1 MRQHDA
7 ARLTEM
13 KKFLKWLGISLL
25 ALVLMVAALV
35 GLLYFPPFQNWAA
48 GKVAEYASEQ
58 TGMDIKIEHVGL
70 SFPLDL
76 SLKGLHI
83 EKPNDSIPNLRDTIA
98 DARELVV
105 DVKLLPL
112 LKKQVEIDAL
122 RFSDVKINTD
132 GLIHTTRISG
142 NFEQLNLESHGIDL
156 TKKTI
161 RVDSAML
168 AGGNINIE
176 LADTVP
182 EDTTASDN
190 RWKINADK
198 VKFERSK
205 VAVHLPGDTMSVKV
219 AMDDAVA
226 TNYYM
231 DFYRTH
237 IKVGNLKWKGGGFN
251 LDYNYDPPSSGVD
264 YSHLALTDVSLEA
277 DSFDLCMPK
286 IDVSIK
292 NSSFREKSGVDVRNF
307 TSHFSMDAKKIYL
320 PDAYIET
327 SESKLKAH
335 FVMDQ
340 NTFSETVPG
349 KMHLTADG
357 YVGKQDL
364 MQFVDMP
371 AGMKAKWP
379 AQPLKIN
386 TVLAGNMRRA
396 ELTGLVADL
405 PTAFHVNGRGT
416 IENLDDL
423 DNLRANFD
431 ANATAYNL
439 DFITAALPKGT
450 MDGVNIPRGIGIKG
464 NFGID
469 GDRYRAKFS
478 ATEGKGTLAGTAD
491 INTAGTMTYTA
502 DLTANNLNLDH
513 FLPKQDLG
521 TFSGKVK
528 LKGNGTDIYS
538 PKTRID
544 ADVDIKQF
552 AYGGYDLS
560 GMGGTVR
567 VANGHGIAN
576 VKSNNPL
583 IKGNVNLDALLGGKQ
598 VKATI
603 GADLTHVDFYKLK
616 LSDTPLSASF
626 CTHLDIATDK
636 NEYYRVVG
644 TVSDLVV
651 QEGETGYFPDDI
663 NIDLLTRRDTTHLV
677 ASNGDFYID
686 MDASGGYK
694 VLLKQMDKLVT
705 KTKDDFKVRKID
717 QMGLRELLPTA
728 RIKLN
733 SGSDNFVSRVLQR
746 YGYSFDAA
754 RMDLTSSPE
763 TGLNGD
769 VEVHRLLADSMQLDT
784 VRLTLF
790 SDDTQLRFNG
800 QVRNNNRNP
809 QYVFNT
815 LFNGYLQ
822 ETGATLNVRYYDQ
835 KDVLGIR
842 LGAVAEM
849 QEHGIKMR
857 LLTDDPIIGYKKFD
871 INKDNYVF
879 LSDDKRVSA
888 RLRMRSDDGVDVQ
901 VYSDDDNTEALQ
913 DLTLSISK
921 LKIEDIVA
929 VIPYMPQM
937 SGTLDG
943 DYHFIQTPEN
953 ITVGSTMNVK
963 NMTYDGDLMG
973 NLGTEFVYMPKDDG
987 SHYVD
992 AIIYSDDKEVATVV
1006 GTYRSEGDGYLDAKL
1021 EMDDLPMT
1029 VLNGFIPDQ
1038 IVGFEGVAD
1047 GNLDIRGQLSKP
1059 HVDGTLVLDT
1069 AYLVSEPYGMR
1080 LRLDTTPIQVKGSKV
1095 NFKNFNLY
1103 STTDNPLVING
1114 DVNFAD
1120 LDKINLNIR
1129 LAAKNFMLINS
1140 KEQRRSEAYGKAYVD
1155 IMGFLR
1161 GSLDYLRLRGRMDVL
1176 GTTDMSYILRDTP
1189 LTVDYQMDELVRF
1202 TDFTDTT
1209 QTVVKRSESMG
1220 FDMDMT
1226 VNIDRAARIVCYLKP
1241 DHTNYVDLMGDGS
1254 LRLQYTPADNFK
1266 IRGKYTLNNGEM
1278 KYSMQVIPLRTFK
1291 IQDGSYI
1298 EFMGDPMNPR
1308 LNITATERVKS
1319 SVSTGEQSRSVDFDC
1334 GVVITKTLQEM
1345 GLQFIISAPTDM
1357 TVQNEL
1363 NTLSEEERA
1372 KLAVAMLTTRMYM
1385 SGGSNTEMSVN
1396 NALSSFIQNEI
1407 NNIAGN
1413 ALRTLDFSLG
1423 FDNSFDATGAM
1434 HTDYSFRFAK
1444 RFWNNRLRV
1453 VVGGTISTGSNVPNR
1468 NQAFFDNVSLE
1479 YRLSQTSN
1487 KYLKLF
1493 YSHDAYDWLE
1503 GENSEYGA
1511 GFMWKRKVNHFS
1523 ELFHFKNDDDDVLDI
1538 SRMRRDTVR
1547 QQTDSVTV
1555 RENTNNSENE
1565 KKQ

>member
-1 MRQHDA
+1 
-7 ARLTEM
+7 M

-25 ALVLMVAALV
+25 ALVLAVAALV

-48 GKVAEYASEQ
+48 GKVAEYASKE
-58 TGMDIKIEHVGL
+58 TGMDIKIESVGI

-76 SLKGLHI
+76 SIKGLHI

-112 LKKQVEIDAL
+112 FKKQVEIDAL
-122 RFSDVKINTD
+122 RFKDVKLNTD
-132 GLIHTTRISG
+132 GLIHSTRISG

-156 TKKTI
+156 KAKTI

-182 EDTTASDN
+182 EDTSASDN
-190 RWKINADK
+190 RWKVNADK
-198 VKFERSK
+198 VRFERSK
-205 VAVHLPGDTMSVKV
+205 VALHMPGDTMSIKI

-226 TNYYM
+226 SNYYM
-231 DFYRTH
+231 DLYRTH

-251 LDYNYDPPSSGVD
+251 LDYNYDPPSAGID
-264 YSHLALTDVSLEA
+264 FSHLALSDVVLEA
-277 DSFDLCMPK
+277 DSFDFCSPK
-286 IDVSIK
+286 LDVAIRK
-292 NSSFREKSGVDVRNF
+292 SSFREKSGIDVRNF
-307 TSHFSMDAKKIYL
+307 TSHFSLDANKIYL
-320 PDAYIET
+320 PDADLVT

-340 NTFSETVPG
+340 NTFSETLPG

-364 MQFVDMP
+364 MQFFPDMP
-371 AGMKAKWP
+371 ATMKAKWP
-379 AQPLKIN
+379 AQPLKVN
-386 TVLAGNMRRA
+386 TVLAGNMRRV

-405 PTAFHVNGRGT
+405 PTAFHINGRGT
-416 IENLDDL
+416 IENLDDI
-423 DNLRANFD
+423 DNLRANID
-431 ANATAYNL
+431 ANATTYNL
-439 DFITAALPKGT
+439 DFLTSALPKGT
-450 MDGVNIPRGIGIKG
+450 LDGVNIPRGIGIKG
-464 NFGID
+464 NFGVD
-469 GDRYRAKFS
+469 GSRYRAKFS

-491 INTAGTMTYTA
+491 INTAGALSYTA
-502 DLTANNLNLDH
+502 DLVANNLNLDH
-513 FLPKQDLG
+513 FLPKQELG
-521 TFSGKVK
+521 TFTGKVN

-560 GMGGTVR
+560 GMGGKVR

-576 VKSNNPL
+576 IKSNNPL
-583 IKGNVNLDALLGGKQ
+583 IKGDINLDALLGSKM

-603 GADLTHVDFYKLK
+603 GADLSHIDFYKLK

-626 CTHLDIATDK
+626 CTHLDITTDRD
-636 NEYYRVVG
+636 EYYRVVG
-644 TVSDLVV
+644 TVGDLVV
-651 QEGETGYFPDDI
+651 QDGEMGYFPDDV

-686 MDASGGYK
+686 MDAKGGYK
-694 VLLKQMDKLVT
+694 VLLKQMDKLMT
-705 KTKDDFKVRKID
+705 KAKTDLKVRKID
-717 QMGLRELLPTA
+717 QMGLREELPTA

-733 SGSDNFVSRVLQR
+733 SGDDNFVRRILQR
-746 YGYSFDAA
+746 YGYSFDSAK
-754 RMDLTSSPE
+754 MDLTSSPE

-769 VEVHRLLADSMQLDT
+769 IEVHKLLVDSMQLDT

-790 SDDTQLRFNG
+790 SDDSQLRFNG
-800 QVRNNNRNP
+800 QVRNNQKNP

-822 ETGATLNVRYYDQ
+822 ESGATLNLRYYDQ

-857 LLTDDPIIGYKKFD
+857 LLTDDPIIGYKKFN

-879 LSDDKRVSA
+879 LGDDKRVSA

-901 VYSDDDNTEALQ
+901 VYSDDDNTDALQ
-913 DLTLSISK
+913 DLTLSLSK

-929 VIPYMPQM
+929 VIPYMPRM

-943 DYHFIQTPEN
+943 DYHFIQTSEN

-963 NMTYDGDLMG
+963 NMTYEGSNMG

-992 AIIYSDDKEVATVV
+992 AIIFSDDEQVATVV
-1006 GTYRSEGDGYLDAKL
+1006 GTYRSEGAGYLDAKL
-1021 EMDDLPMT
+1021 EMEKMPMK
-1029 VLNGFIPDQ
+1029 VLNGLIPDQ

-1059 HVDGTLVLDT
+1059 QVDGSLTLDT

-1080 LRLDTTPIQVKGSKV
+1080 MRFDTTPVQVKGSKV
-1095 NFKNFNLY
+1095 TFKDFNLY
-1103 STTDNPLVING
+1103 STKDHPMTING

-1120 LDKINLNIR
+1120 LDNITLNIR
-1129 LAAKNFMLINS
+1129 LAAQNFLLINS
-1140 KEQRRSEAYGKAYVD
+1140 KEQSRSEAYGKAYVD
-1155 IMGFLR
+1155 FVGFLR

-1176 GTTDMSYILRDTP
+1176 GATDMSYILRDSP
-1189 LTVDYQMDELVRF
+1189 LTLDYQMEELVRF

-1209 QTVVKRSESMG
+1209 QTVVKRAEGMG

-1241 DHTNYVDLMGDGS
+1241 DHSNYIDLMGDGS
-1254 LRLQYTPADNFK
+1254 LRLQYTPADNFR

-1278 KYSMQVIPLRTFK
+1278 KYSMPIIPLKTFT
-1291 IQDGSYI
+1291 IQDGSYL
-1298 EFMGDPMNPR
+1298 EFTGDPMNPR
-1308 LNITATERVKS
+1308 LNITATERTKS
-1319 SVSTGEQSRSVDFDC
+1319 SVSTGDQSRSVDFDC
-1334 GVVITKTLQEM
+1334 GVVISKTLQDM

-1363 NTLSEEERA
+1363 NTMSEEERG
-1372 KLAVAMLTTRMYM
+1372 KLAVAMLTTGMYM
-1385 SGGSNTEMSVN
+1385 SGNSSAEASMG
-1396 NALSSFIQNEI
+1396 NALSSFIQSEI

-1413 ALRTLDFSLG
+1413 ALRTLDFSFGL
-1423 FDNSFDATGAM
+1423 DNSFDASGAM

-1453 VVGGTISTGSNVPNR
+1453 VVGGTISTGSNMPNH
-1468 NQAFFDNVSLE
+1468 NQAFFDNVALE

-1503 GENSEYGA
+1503 GQNSEYGA
-1511 GFMWKRKVNHFS
+1511 GFMWRRKVNHFS
-1523 ELFHFKNDDDDVLDI
+1523 DLFHFKNEDDDVLDL
-1538 SRMRRDTVR
+1538 SRMRARRDSTRVH
-1547 QQTDSVTV
+1547 TDSVSV
-1555 RENTNNSENE
+1555 GEKTNNTENE
-1565 KKQ
+1565 KKE

>member
-1 MRQHDA
+1 
-7 ARLTEM
+7 M

-25 ALVLMVAALV
+25 ALVLAVAALV

-48 GKVAEYASEQ
+48 GKVAEYASKE
-58 TGMDIKIEHVGL
+58 TGMDIKIESVGI

-76 SLKGLHI
+76 SIKGLHI

-112 LKKQVEIDAL
+112 FKKQVEIDAL
-122 RFSDVKINTD
+122 RFKDVKLNTD
-132 GLIHTTRISG
+132 GLIHSTRISG

-156 TKKTI
+156 NAKTI

-182 EDTTASDN
+182 EDTSASDN
-190 RWKINADK
+190 RWKVNADK
-198 VKFERSK
+198 VRFERSK
-205 VAVHLPGDTMSVKV
+205 VALHMPGDTMSIKI

-226 TNYYM
+226 SNYYM
-231 DFYRTH
+231 DLYRTH

-251 LDYNYDPPSSGVD
+251 LDYNYDPPSAGID
-264 YSHLALTDVSLEA
+264 FSHLALSDVVLEA
-277 DSFDLCMPK
+277 DSFDFCSPK
-286 IDVSIK
+286 LDVAIRK
-292 NSSFREKSGVDVRNF
+292 SSFREKSGIDVRNF
-307 TSHFSMDAKKIYL
+307 TSHFSLDANKIYL
-320 PDAYIET
+320 PDADLVT

-340 NTFSETVPG
+340 NTFSETLPG

-364 MQFVDMP
+364 MQFFPDMP
-371 AGMKAKWP
+371 AAMKAKWP
-379 AQPLKIN
+379 AQPLKVN
-386 TVLAGNMRRA
+386 TVLAGNMRHV

-405 PTAFHVNGRGT
+405 PTAFHINGRGT
-416 IENLDDL
+416 IENLDDI
-423 DNLRANFD
+423 DNLRANID
-431 ANATAYNL
+431 ANATTYNL
-439 DFITAALPKGT
+439 DFITSALPKGT
-450 MDGVNIPRGIGIKG
+450 LDGVNIPRGIGIKG
-464 NFGID
+464 NFGVD
-469 GDRYRAKFS
+469 GSRYKAKFS

-491 INTAGTMTYTA
+491 INTAGALSYTA
-502 DLTANNLNLDH
+502 DLVANNLNLDH
-513 FLPKQDLG
+513 FLPKQELG
-521 TFSGKVK
+521 TFTGKVN

-560 GMGGTVR
+560 GMGGKVR

-576 VKSNNPL
+576 IKSNNPL
-583 IKGNVNLDALLGGKQ
+583 IKGDINLDALLGSKM

-603 GADLTHVDFYKLK
+603 GADLSHIDFYKLK

-626 CTHLDIATDK
+626 CTHLDITTDRD
-636 NEYYRVVG
+636 EYYRVVG
-644 TVSDLVV
+644 TVGDLVV
-651 QEGETGYFPDDI
+651 QDGEMGYFPDDV

-686 MDASGGYK
+686 MDAKGGYK
-694 VLLKQMDKLVT
+694 VLLKQMDKLMT
-705 KTKDDFKVRKID
+705 KAKTDLKVRKID
-717 QMGLRELLPTA
+717 QMGLREELPTA

-733 SGSDNFVSRVLQR
+733 SGDDNFVRRILQR
-746 YGYSFDAA
+746 YGYSFDSAK
-754 RMDLTSSPE
+754 MDLTSSPE

-769 VEVHRLLADSMQLDT
+769 IEVHKLLVDSMQLDT

-790 SDDTQLRFNG
+790 SDDSQLRFNG
-800 QVRNNNRNP
+800 QVRNNQKNP

-822 ETGATLNVRYYDQ
+822 ESGATLNLRYYDQ

-857 LLTDDPIIGYKKFD
+857 LLTDDPIIGYKKFN

-879 LSDDKRVSA
+879 LGDDKRVSA

-901 VYSDDDNTEALQ
+901 VYSDDDNTDALQ
-913 DLTLSISK
+913 DLTLSLSK

-929 VIPYMPQM
+929 VIPYMPRM

-943 DYHFIQTPEN
+943 DYHFIQTSEN

-963 NMTYDGDLMG
+963 NMTYEGSNMG

-992 AIIYSDDKEVATVV
+992 AIIFSDDEQVATVV
-1006 GTYRSEGDGYLDAKL
+1006 GTYRSEGAGYLDAKL
-1021 EMDDLPMT
+1021 EMEKMPMK
-1029 VLNGFIPDQ
+1029 VLNGLIPDQ

-1059 HVDGTLVLDT
+1059 QVDGSLTLDT

-1080 LRLDTTPIQVKGSKV
+1080 MRFDTTPVQVKGSKV
-1095 NFKNFNLY
+1095 TFKDFNLY
-1103 STTDNPLVING
+1103 STKDHPMTING

-1120 LDKINLNIR
+1120 LDNITLNIR
-1129 LAAKNFMLINS
+1129 LAAQNFLLINS
-1140 KEQRRSEAYGKAYVD
+1140 KEQSRSEAYGKAYVD
-1155 IMGFLR
+1155 FVGFLR

-1176 GTTDMSYILRDTP
+1176 GATDMSYILRDSP
-1189 LTVDYQMDELVRF
+1189 LTLDYQMEELVRF

-1209 QTVVKRSESMG
+1209 QTVVKRAEGMG

-1241 DHTNYVDLMGDGS
+1241 DHSNYIDLMGDGS
-1254 LRLQYTPADNFK
+1254 LRLQYTPADNFR

-1278 KYSMQVIPLRTFK
+1278 KYSMPIIPLKTFT
-1291 IQDGSYI
+1291 IQDGSYL
-1298 EFMGDPMNPR
+1298 EFTGDPMNPR
-1308 LNITATERVKS
+1308 LNITATERTKS
-1319 SVSTGEQSRSVDFDC
+1319 SVSTGDQSRSVDFDC
-1334 GVVITKTLQEM
+1334 GVVISKTLQDM

-1363 NTLSEEERA
+1363 NTMSEEERG
-1372 KLAVAMLTTRMYM
+1372 KLAVAMLTTGMYM
-1385 SGGSNTEMSVN
+1385 SGNSSAEASMG
-1396 NALSSFIQNEI
+1396 NALSSFIQSEI

-1413 ALRTLDFSLG
+1413 ALRTLDFSFGL
-1423 FDNSFDATGAM
+1423 DNSFDASGAM

-1453 VVGGTISTGSNVPNR
+1453 VVGGTISTGSNMPNH
-1468 NQAFFDNVSLE
+1468 NQAFFDNVALE

-1503 GENSEYGA
+1503 GQNSEYGA
-1511 GFMWKRKVNHFS
+1511 GFMWRRKVNHFS
-1523 ELFHFKNDDDDVLDI
+1523 DLFHFKNEDDDVLDL
-1538 SRMRRDTVR
+1538 SRMRSRRDSTRVH
-1547 QQTDSVTV
+1547 TDSVSV
-1555 RENTNNSENE
+1555 GEKTNNTENE
-1565 KKQ
+1565 KKE

>member
-1 MRQHDA
+1 
-7 ARLTEM
+7 M
-13 KKFLKWLGISLL
+13 KKFLKWLGISVL
-25 ALVLMVAALV
+25 ALVLTVVALV
-35 GLLYFPPFQNWAA
+35 CLLYFPPFQYWAA
-48 GKVAEYASEQ
+48 GKVADYASEQ

-76 SLKGLHI
+76 SIKGLHI

-105 DVKLLPL
+105 DVRLLPL

-132 GLIHTTRISG
+132 GLIHSTRISG

-156 TKKTI
+156 KAKTI

-168 AGGNINIE
+168 AGGNISVE

-198 VKFERSK
+198 VKFSRSQ
-205 VAVHLPGDTMSVKV
+205 VAVHLPGDTMSVKMS
-219 AMDDAVA
+219 MDDAVA

-231 DFYRTH
+231 DLYRSH
-237 IKVGNLKWKGGGFN
+237 IKVGNLKWKGGAFD
-251 LDYNYDPPSSGVD
+251 LDYNYEPPSNGID
-264 YSHLALTDVSLEA
+264 FNHLSLSDVSLEA

-292 NSSFREKSGVDVRNF
+292 QSSFREKSGIDVRNF

-320 PDAYIET
+320 PDANLET

-340 NTFSETVPG
+340 NTFSETLPG

-364 MQFVDMP
+364 MRFMADAP
-371 AGMKAKWP
+371 AAMKAKWP
-379 AQPLKIN
+379 SQPLKIN
-386 TVLAGNMRRA
+386 TVLSGNMRHA

-405 PTAFHVNGRGT
+405 PTAFHINGHGT

-431 ANATAYNL
+431 ADATTYDL

-450 MDGVNIPRGIGIKG
+450 MDGINIPRGIGIKG

-469 GDRYRAKFS
+469 GQRYKAKFS

-491 INTAGTMTYTA
+491 INTAGAMTYTA

-513 FLPKQDLG
+513 FLPKQELG
-521 TFSGKVK
+521 TFSGKVN

-538 PKTRID
+538 AKTRID
-544 ADVDIKQF
+544 ADVDIRQF

-560 GMGGTVR
+560 GMNGTVR

-576 VKSNNPL
+576 IKSNNPL
-583 IKGNVNLDALLGGKQ
+583 IKGNINLDALLGGKQ
-598 VKATI
+598 VKATV
-603 GADLTHVDFYKLK
+603 GADLSHIDFYGLK
-616 LSDTPLSASF
+616 MSDTPLSASF
-626 CTHLDIATDK
+626 CGHLDIATDMD
-636 NEYYRVVG
+636 EYYRVVG
-644 TVSDLVV
+644 SVSDLVV
-651 QEGETGYFPDDI
+651 REGDKGYFPDDVD
-663 NIDLLTRRDTTHLV
+663 IDLLTRRDTTHLV
-677 ASNGDFYID
+677 ASNGDFLID
-686 MDASGGYK
+686 MDAHGGYK
-694 VLLKQMDKLVT
+694 VLLKQVDAIT
-705 KTKDDFKVRKID
+705 ATIKDNFKERKID
-717 QMGLRELLPTA
+717 QMGVRDQLPVA

-733 SGSDNFVSRVLQR
+733 SGSDNFVNHLLQR

-754 RMDLTSSPE
+754 KMNLTSSPE

-769 VEVHRLLADSMQLDT
+769 IEVHRLLADSIQLDT
-784 VRLTLF
+784 VRLNF
-790 SDDTQLRFNG
+790 YSDNQQLRFNG
-800 QVRNNNRNP
+800 QVRNNKRNP
-809 QYVFNT
+809 QYVFNA

-822 ETGATLNVRYYDQ
+822 EKGATLNLRYYDQ
-835 KDVLGIR
+835 EDRLGVR
-842 LGAVAEM
+842 LGATAQMEDN
-849 QEHGIKMR
+849 GLRMR
-857 LLTDDPIIGYKKFD
+857 LLTDDPIIGYKKFS

-879 LSDDKRVSA
+879 LGDDKRVSA
-888 RLRMRSDDGVDVQ
+888 QLRMRSDDGVDVQ

-913 DLTLSISK
+913 DLTLSLNK

-929 VIPYMPQM
+929 VLPYMPRM
-937 SGTLDG
+937 SGTLEG
-943 DYHFIQTPEN
+943 DYHFIQTPDN
-953 ITVGSTMNVK
+953 ITVGSTMSIQ
-963 NMTYDGDLMG
+963 NMTYEGSSMG

-992 AIIYSDDKEVATVV
+992 ALIFSNDQEVATVV
-1006 GTYRSEGDGYLDAKL
+1006 GTYRSEGDGYLDARL
-1021 EMDDLPMT
+1021 SMDKMPMS
-1029 VLNGFIPDQ
+1029 VLNGLIPDQ
-1038 IVGFEGVAD
+1038 IVGFEGTAD
-1047 GNLDIRGQLSKP
+1047 GDLDIRGQLSKP
-1059 HVDGTLVLDT
+1059 QVDGTLVLDT
-1069 AYLVSEPYGMR
+1069 TYLVSEPYGMR
-1080 LRLDTTPIQVKGSKV
+1080 MRFDTTPIKVKGSKV
-1095 NFKNFNLY
+1095 QFSDFNLY
-1103 STTDNPLVING
+1103 STKNSPLIING
-1114 DVNFAD
+1114 DVNFAN
-1120 LDKINLNIR
+1120 LDNITLNIR
-1129 LAAKNFMLINS
+1129 MAAQNFLLIDS
-1140 KEQRRSEAYGKAYVD
+1140 KEQRRSEAFGKAYVD
-1155 IMGFLR
+1155 LIGFLR
-1161 GSLDYLRLRGRMDVL
+1161 GSLDYLTLRGRMDVL
-1176 GTTDMSYILRDTP
+1176 GTTDMSYILRDSP
-1189 LTVDYQMDELVRF
+1189 LTADYQMDELVRF

-1209 QTVVKRSESMG
+1209 QTVVKRPDGMG

-1226 VNIDRAARIVCYLKP
+1226 VNIDRAARIVCYLKT
-1241 DHTNYVDLMGDGS
+1241 DHSNYVDLMGDGS
-1254 LRLQYTPADNFK
+1254 LRLQYTPADDFR

-1278 KYSMQVIPLRTFK
+1278 KYSMPVIPLKTFT

-1298 EFMGDPMNPR
+1298 EFTGDPMNPR
-1308 LNITATERVKS
+1308 LSITATEHTKS
-1319 SVSTGEQSRSVDFDC
+1319 SVTSGDQSRSVDFDC
-1334 GVVITKTLQEM
+1334 GVVISKTLQDM

-1363 NTLSEEERA
+1363 NTMSDDERGKA
-1372 KLAVAMLTTRMYM
+1372 AVAMLTTGMYVL
-1385 SGGSNTEMSVN
+1385 GDNNAGSSMN
-1396 NALSSFIQNEI
+1396 NALSSFIQSEI

-1413 ALRTLDFSLG
+1413 ALRTLDFSIGL
-1423 FDNSFDATGAM
+1423 DNAFDATGAM

-1453 VVGGTISTGSNVPNR
+1453 VVGGTISTGSNVSDR
-1468 NQAFFDNVSLE
+1468 NQAFFDNVTFE

-1511 GFMWKRKVNHFS
+1511 GFIWRRRVNHFS
-1523 ELFHFKNDDDDVLDI
+1523 DLFRFKSDDTDALDI
-1538 SRMRRDTVR
+1538 SRLKAPRDT
-1547 QQTDSVTV
+1547 T
-1555 RENTNNSENE
+1555 NTNANE
-1565 KKQ
+1565 KKEE